1 MTKVL
6 EMIFLPPGI
15 IIILMLLGMLF
26 FFSKRGLSFFFIFTG
41 TMVLYLASIPLTSN
55 YLLQNLESYPA
66 VDLSEISQHNARAI
80 VVLGGG
86 HYPDAPEYNSD
97 TVSQATLVRTRYGAW
112 LHRHTGLPVLL
123 SGGIVGTAKVSEAR
137 LMQQVLD
144 EEFQIRNTWTEG
156 KSGNT
161 LENAIFSQ
169 QFLTRKGINKIYL
182 VTHAWHMHRSIASF
196 QQTGLE
202 VIPAPTGFTTSS
214 YLAKGIHAFIPRSS
228 ALFDTNKALHEYI
241 GKFWYQINHEYF

>member
-1 MTKVL
+1 MTQVL
-6 EMIFLPPGI
+6 EMLLLPPSI
-15 IIILMLLGMLF
+15 IIIFMLLGMLF
-26 FFSKRGLSFFFIFTG
+26 FFCKKGLSFFFIFTG
-41 TMVLYLASIPLTSN
+41 TMFLYLASIPLVSN

-66 VDLSEISQHNARAI
+66 VDLSKVDQHNARAI
-80 VVLGGG
+80 VILGGG

-97 TVSQATLVRTRYGAW
+97 TVSQGTLVRIRYGAW
-112 LHRHTGLPVLL
+112 LHRHTGLPILL
-123 SGGIVGTAKVSEAR
+123 TGGTVGTAKVSEAR

-156 KSGNT
+156 KSSNT

-169 QFLTRKGINKIYL
+169 KILNKKGIQKIYL
-182 VTHAWHMHRSIASF
+182 VTHAWHMDRSIESF

-202 VIPAPTGFTTSS
+202 IIPAPTGYTTSS
-214 YLAKGIHAFIPRSS
+214 YLTKGIHSFIPRSS

-241 GKFWYQINHEYF
+241 GKLWYRINHDYF